1 MTSSWSDRVRIGP
14 ALELTLQPF
23 SENFALI
30 LECTFAWQA
39 QYLVRLEGE
48 SCCERIVNDVSYVTR
63 INDANH
69 FSWQAQH
76 LVRLEGDACCSAH
89 CK

>member
-1 MTSSWSDRVRIGP
+1 MRDDEFMVGPCSDHSDHARIVP

-23 SENFALI
+23 SANISLI
-30 LECTFAWQA
+30 LECNFAWQA
-39 QYLVRLEGE
+39 QY
-48 SCCERIVNDVSYVTR
+48 
-63 INDANH
+63 
-69 FSWQAQH
+69 